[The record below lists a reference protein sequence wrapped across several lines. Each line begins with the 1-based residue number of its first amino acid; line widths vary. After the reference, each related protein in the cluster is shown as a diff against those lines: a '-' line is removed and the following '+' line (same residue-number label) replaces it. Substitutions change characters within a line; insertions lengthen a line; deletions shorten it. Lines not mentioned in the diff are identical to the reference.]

1 MRIVLG
7 LAPGCCFGSAA
18 AGCLIGAAL
27 RGGDRCAALCV
38 CGVVAEASA
47 VVEFVEY
54 SDVLSQSSEWL
65 VIL

>member
-7 LAPGCCFGSAA
+7 LAPGCFGSAA
-18 AGCLIGAAL
+18 AGCLIGAVL

-47 VVEFVEY
+47 AVW
-54 SDVLSQSSEWL
+54 SSVLSQLCEWR
-65 VIL
+65 VILLCEC